1 VGSSDRFL
9 AAAVA
14 DADEFCRE
22 VVLHIKN
29 NLQPIVAAALFA
41 GLCKISAAVPPE
53 LRTSAGISESD
64 FFNELP
70 VVLSVSRLAQPTREA
85 PGAVTVIDAEMIR
98 QSGARTVA
106 ELLRLVPGFQ
116 VAETAFG
123 VPIAVYHGLT
133 TEASG
138 GLQVLVD
145 GRTQYSPLWF
155 GGVNWN
161 AMQVSLADIERIEV
175 VRGSNSAAFGANAVL
190 GVLNIVTWEPS
201 QTHGTRVSAAAGNRG
216 TRELYAR
223 HGWGDDFGDYRISVE
238 QTHTDGLEA
247 FPDSRLQR
255 RFSGRAS
262 LHLSNVD
269 SLDVFA
275 GGATMRQGDG
285 YYPEPQ
291 TWLYDNPPRDRNLAS
306 YYAQVGWTRQ
316 LGDGEEL
323 RLRYFRV
330 RETGKMRFRAD
341 FDLDGDFVADAY
353 ALLNYDPTVTRD
365 DVELQHT
372 LSGGDLRL
380 VWGIGARRD
389 SVRGR
394 QIYATDSPITVDLLR
409 AFGNLEWRM
418 TKSLLLNFGATSEKD
433 SITGTTTA
441 PRVML
446 NWLAT
451 PSQTLRAGVSRAYR
465 TPSIYEQRANSQL
478 VDQSGILQM
487 FTGSSVFQ
495 EELAVRTLAPEELT
509 SYETGY
515 LGEWKAQGMLLDL
528 RAFREEIRGRV
539 IHFPL
544 PSPETYRTWSNG
556 ENVDIVGIEGQFRWT
571 PHPDTRLMI
580 NHAIIDIKSATYSS
594 DIPAFMWQGNDDYTQ
609 HSAPANQTSLHW
621 VQKIPGGLESSL
633 AYYRIPSYKWTRNT
647 SIPDY
652 TRIDWRLGYPF
663 RMNGRKG
670 ELALTWRGIGG
681 QHAEFRYED
690 GTNRYKQQL
699 VGPVAFGSLRLDF

>member
-1 VGSSDRFL
+1 MKKHWRTVG
-9 AAAVA
+9 
-14 DADEFCRE
+14 
-22 VVLHIKN
+22 
-29 NLQPIVAAALFA
+29 VAALLA
-41 GLCKISAAVPPE
+41 GLCEISAAVPPE
-53 LRTSAGISESD
+53 LLAMAGASESD
-64 FFNELP
+64 FFSELP

-98 QSGARTVA
+98 QSGARTVG

-161 AMQVSLADIERIEV
+161 ALQVALADIERIEV

-190 GVLNIVTWEPS
+190 GVLNIITWEAS
-201 QTHGTRVSAAAGNRG
+201 QTHGTRVAAAAGNRG

-223 HGWGDDFGDYRISVE
+223 HGWGNDRGDYRISVE
-238 QTHTDGLEA
+238 QTHTDGLDG

-262 LHLSNVD
+262 LHLSNID
-269 SLDVFA
+269 SLDLFG

-291 TWLYDNPPRDRNLAS
+291 TWLHDNPPRDRNLAS
-306 YYAQVGWTRQ
+306 HYAQIGWARQ
-316 LGDGEEL
+316 LGNGDEL

-330 RETGKMRFRAD
+330 RETGTMRFRAD
-341 FDLDGDFVADAY
+341 FDLDGNSIADAY
-353 ALLNYDPTVTRD
+353 ALLNYDPKVTRD

-372 LSGGDLRL
+372 ISGDKVRL
-380 VWGIGARRD
+380 VWGLGSRRD

-394 QIYATDSPITVDLLR
+394 QIYATDSAVTVDLLR
-409 AFGNLEWRM
+409 VFGNLEWRAA
-418 TKSLLLNFGATSEKD
+418 KSLLLNLGGTSEHD
-433 SITGTTTA
+433 SISGTTTA
-441 PRVML
+441 PRLML

-451 PSQTLRAGVSRAYR
+451 PGQTLRAGVSRAYR
-465 TPSIYEQRANSQL
+465 TPSIYEQRANGRL
-478 VDQSGILQM
+478 VDRSGLLQR
-487 FTGSSVFQ
+487 FTGSNVYQ
-495 EELAVRTLAPEELT
+495 EELATRTLEPEELT
-509 SYETGY
+509 SYEAGY

-528 RAFREEIRGRV
+528 RAFREEVRRRV
-539 IHFPL
+539 VHYP
-544 PSPETYRTWSNG
+544 PPTETYRTWTNG
-556 ENVDIVGIEGQFRWT
+556 ENVDMVGVEGQFRWA
-571 PHPDTRLMI
+571 PHPDTRLMV
-580 NHAIIDIKSATYSS
+580 NHTVIDIKSATYSA
-594 DIPAFMWQGNDDYTQ
+594 DIPNGQWQGNDYYTQ
-609 HSAPANQTSLHW
+609 HSAPPNQTSLHW

-663 RMNGRKG
+663 VAGGRKG

-681 QHAEFRYED
+681 GHAEFRDED
-690 GTNRYKQQL
+690 GPNRYKRQL
-699 VGPVAFGSLRLDF
+699 VAPVAFAGLRLDF